1 MGNIQ
6 QYCAC
11 DCGGNSSKLRSSFLD
26 TDNPMNM
33 ASYKQQYELDAK
45 FNWPHAQYQA
55 LLKAG
60 SRSMIFNQKDVAGGA
75 SVVDVR
81 NKRRLNEL
89 SQSQRMGVASSVLD
103 DSDSGSEDGLLDA
116 SEFLQQLD
124 ELQKSSPPDRVFDH
138 YQ

>member
-45 FNWPHAQYQA
+45 FNWPRAQYQT

-75 SVVDVR
+75 SIVDVR
-81 NKRRLNEL
+81 NKRRLNDL
-89 SQSQRMGVASSVLD
+89 SQCQRLGVVSSVLD
-103 DSDSGSEDGLLDA
+103 DSLDDSDGDDGLLDA
-116 SEFLQQLD
+116 NEFMLKLD
-124 ELQKSSPPDRVFDH
+124 DL
-138 YQ
+138 